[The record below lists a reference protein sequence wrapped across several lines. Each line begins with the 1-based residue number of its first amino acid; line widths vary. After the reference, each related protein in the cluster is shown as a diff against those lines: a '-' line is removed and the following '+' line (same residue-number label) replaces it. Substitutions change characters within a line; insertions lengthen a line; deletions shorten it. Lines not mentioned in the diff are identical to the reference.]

1 MDEYDTPFRF
11 KPRRSTQPLSMGEL
25 IGLIDGTTGHLDG
38 DREGLTSA
46 YRDYNLDGCDAERLV
61 EFVTVTSDFYPV
73 QAYYEEEAVSGS
85 PRSKLGRPSDR
96 LLTPCTRLV
105 ERWSSVRWATC
116 GCRLEAPP
124 RQRRLRGRNLSRPSP
139 RASGFAEEAGER
151 LLSIELSER
160 PDLPNALRCRR

>member
-1 MDEYDTPFRF
+1 M
-11 KPRRSTQPLSMGEL
+11 
-25 IGLIDGTTGHLDG
+25 
-38 DREGLTSA
+38 
-46 YRDYNLDGCDAERLV
+46 
-61 EFVTVTSDFYPV
+61 
-73 QAYYEEEAVSGS
+73 SGS

-124 RQRRLRGRNLSRPSP
+124 RQRRLRDRDLSRPSP

-151 LLSIELSER
+151 LLSMELSER
-160 PDLPNALRCRR
+160 PDLPNALGCRRWPHDTEEPGGPGDLDPTFGRAAW